1 MLTDYEKWPCSYA
14 EDTFINWEVFQKAAY
29 IYYVK
34 NTGYHHRTH
43 SNNITSS
50 GYNKDKDAYFLV
62 WNKLLR
68 NAESLADEELLD
80 AVRTHVV
87 LESNSLIAQMYCEYQ
102 KNLNHIITRRS
113 ELLELIDKEV
123 YKEKCPDAFFVLT
136 EPNEIISRMEGI
148 LTEINNHKKNK
159 VYLYGAGYVAKDIL
173 QFLNNNNCKI
183 TGVKVSEIKEKVL
196 FEGYKLEKYE
206 KEIDDKAF
214 YIIAMNKK
222 NTEEVV
228 KSLKNNYVIAGW
240 FSLYYY
246 S

>member
-1 MLTDYEKWPCSYA
+1 M
-14 EDTFINWEVFQKAAY
+14 
-29 IYYVK
+29 
-34 NTGYHHRTH
+34 
-43 SNNITSS
+43 
-50 GYNKDKDAYFLV
+50 
-62 WNKLLR
+62 
-68 NAESLADEELLD
+68 
-80 AVRTHVV
+80 RTHVV